1 MDVDLQAPSTT
12 VLEVERDRS
21 ALDAPVR
28 SYPSDSWVLLA
39 LCSGTFVASLLTLAP
54 PPFFPVMARDLQV
67 EVPLLGQLMT
77 AMLLLSAL
85 FSLPFGPI
93 SDRSGHRR
101 LILVGLVAAIAT
113 LLTFGLA
120 PAFLVLMLASV
131 TGAVTT
137 AAVPGPALAL
147 AGTHF
152 AGAAGRRAVSWTS
165 GSAALAAI
173 VGVPGLAALG
183 AVAGWRLAYLVL
195 GAAAVIVFGVAV
207 RGLPPHRS
215 VDEPRRP
222 TAVVAP
228 YRPLL
233 RDATMQRLYAA
244 RALSGACW
252 MGLLTYLGVFLAD
265 AFVMDGARIGLV
277 YMAGG
282 TTFFLGSLAAGG
294 LLARVPARLLV
305 GAGYLTM
312 ALLMGLAFSARLGAV
327 GTGVLIAAAAL
338 AMGLGGVGM
347 AMLFLAETPSG
358 AGTTMTL
365 SGAVFNLGAAG
376 GGAIGGV
383 LLALAG
389 YDAVAIGLP
398 LLGLVAALLSWRSP
412 VSATTRPARRWAGN
426 GGPELGQAEPT
437 SR

>member
-1 MDVDLQAPSTT
+1 MDADSPATT
-12 VLEVERDRS
+12 LGTGRSPLDIPIQPFVSDRRVLI
-21 ALDAPVR
+21 
-28 SYPSDSWVLLA
+28 A
-39 LCSGTFVASLLTLAP
+39 LCSGTFLASLLTIAP
-54 PPFFPVMARDLQV
+54 PPFFPVMARDLHV

-85 FSLPFGPI
+85 FSLLFGPL
-93 SDRSGHRR
+93 SDRSGPRR

-113 LLTFGLA
+113 LFTFGLA
-120 PAFLVLMLASV
+120 PAFLVLLLASV
-131 TGAVTT
+131 SGAVTT

-147 AGTHF
+147 AGTYF
-152 AGAAGRRAVSWTS
+152 AGASGRQAVSWTS

-183 AVAGWRLAYLVL
+183 AVAGWRLAYIAL
-195 GAAAVIVFGVAV
+195 GAAAVIAFGIAF
-207 RGLPPHRS
+207 RGLPHYRS
-215 VDEPRRP
+215 ADQPQRP
-222 TAVVAP
+222 GTIVAP

-265 AFVMDGARIGLV
+265 SLAMDIAHIGLV

-282 TTFFLGSLAAGG
+282 TAFFVGSLAASG
-294 LLARVPARLLV
+294 LLARVPARMLV
-305 GAGYLTM
+305 IAGYTTM
-312 ALLMGLAFSARLGAV
+312 ALLMGIAFSGRLGAV
-327 GTGVLIAAAAL
+327 GTGVLVTAAAL
-338 AMGLGGVGM
+338 AMGL
-347 AMLFLAETPSG
+347 AMVSMVTLFLAETPTG
-358 AGTTMTL
+358 PGTTMTL

-398 LLGLVAALLSWRSP
+398 LFGLVAALLSWRSP
-412 VSATTRPARRWAGN
+412 LSSTMLPARRWAGN
-426 GGPELGQAEPT
+426 GGPEMGQAEPT
-437 SR
+437 PR